1 MFIVLRGFPSEFI
14 LPLSLVARTQGF
26 MAHWREA
33 MGKRPSSGASSRIN
47 TFTNGPSSGNGA
59 DLAP

>member
-1 MFIVLRGFPSEFI
+1 MFVVLRGFPSEFI

-33 MGKRPSSGASSRIN
+33 MCK
-47 TFTNGPSSGNGA
+47 
-59 DLAP
+59 